1 MYFPKFV
8 GAAVFCAIIYAC
20 IPERSPIE
28 RLISMP
34 LEILGVS
41 TRASTLNFTWPFFF
55 YALALATAVEAC
67 YYFGPNEVW
76 QRLKDWLAK
85 QQKELGGTP
94 SDSTDSSTTAPASSS
109 TPMSRSVR
117 GM

>member
-1 MYFPKFV
+1 MYFPKFI

-20 IPERSPIE
+20 IPERSPVE

-55 YALALATAVEAC
+55 YALALSTVIEAC
-67 YYFGPNEVW
+67 YYFGPNETYAK
-76 QRLKDWLAK
+76 LKAWLSE
-85 QQKELGGTP
+85 QQKGLGGTLP
-94 SDSTDSSTTAPASSS
+94 DSTDSSTTAPASSS

-117 GM
+117 SM